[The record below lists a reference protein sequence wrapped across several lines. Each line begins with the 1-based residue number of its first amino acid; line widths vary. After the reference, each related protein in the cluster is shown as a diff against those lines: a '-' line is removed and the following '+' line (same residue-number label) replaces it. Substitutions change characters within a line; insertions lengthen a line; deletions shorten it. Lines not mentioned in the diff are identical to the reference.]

1 MTFFEWF
8 RAALLLILLCEDRHE
23 FLTALRWIR
32 DLRREMSAFNETRR
46 KLEDP
51 RGRYDHAGSMTRPD
65 KPAPFRFAEN
75 DVETFPLPVVQSGL
89 MFENTDCES

>member
-8 RAALLLILLCEDRHE
+8 RAALLLILLCEDWHE

-32 DLRREMSAFNETRR
+32 DLRREMSAVNETLR

-51 RGRYDHAGSMTRPD
+51 PGGTTTL
-65 KPAPFRFAEN
+65 
-75 DVETFPLPVVQSGL
+75 VL
-89 MFENTDCES
+89 

>member
-1 MTFFEWF
+1 MCACGRAIAIQGMIPHVTLFGDCPARLIDMTFFEWF

-32 DLRREMSAFNETRR
+32 DLRREMSAFNETLH

-51 RGRYDHAGSMTRPD
+51 PGRYDHAGLTNGIKD
-65 KPAPFRFAEN
+65 
-75 DVETFPLPVVQSGL
+75 
-89 MFENTDCES
+89 